1 MCGSNTTTHKN
12 STSRL
17 ALGSAIAL
25 GLSGLFAM
33 PASAQIEGVL
43 EEIIVTA
50 QKREQSLEDVPA
62 SVSTISGDSVND
74 YLGSAE
80 NIRALAGRV
89 PSLQIE
95 SSNGRTQP
103 RFYIRGLGNIDFD
116 NNANQPVAMVFDDVA
131 LENNVLRSLPL
142 YDIQR
147 VEVLKGPQG
156 SLFGRN
162 TNAGLIKIDSV
173 KPSFE
178 FGGYAALSYG
188 DRNTMGIEAAAGGA
202 ISETLAI
209 RVAAKNLSRD
219 NWVDNLAAG
228 TPGDDFGKFDE
239 TALRVLLLWQP
250 NDDFRGLFKVHGFN
264 QDGTQ
269 PQIFYANAIQLG
281 TSGLRPGFDIEKAN
295 HDGFSTMDLEHKGA
309 SANLE
314 WDFGESTITSI
325 TAYDTVENFQA
336 ADVDGGLLSFDP
348 ADIGSLGRQVFFNVT
363 TGDGLDDHHQITQEF
378 RIATDRDGFF
388 SQIGVFYFDEEID
401 VLSRDYEQNYSD
413 IVNQKTKSYAVFGQ
427 IDVEL
432 NSILNLIV
440 GGRWTNDDKY
450 LEVIPGPN
458 SGSPADTIDI
468 GDDYFNW
475 DVALNL
481 TPNDDLSWYARVSNA
496 SRGPVTLGRFGFTSS
511 ADTETSNAVEV
522 GFKATLFDGRARW
535 NGAAYHFRNDDHQLT
550 ATGGAFNVNQ
560 LLNANHVNGDGIEM
574 DVEVLLSDQFRLI
587 ANASWND
594 TAIDDATLRDDLCG
608 SNPTCTGLDPVVGSR
623 VGPFGPVTEV
633 SINGNP
639 LPRSPEWIANLI
651 LQYDMPM
658 ASGATLYVNTDWNY
672 RSESNIF
679 LHRSVEFVAEK
690 RTLGGVRLGYRS
702 SDGSWD
708 LALVGRNI
716 TDEIV
721 VDGALNFLNLTAFV
735 NEPRYWGG
743 EFRYDFGN

>member
-1 MCGSNTTTHKN
+1 MCGSNTTTNKN
-12 STSRL
+12 SVSRL
-17 ALGSAIAL
+17 VLGSAVAL
-25 GLSGLFAM
+25 GLSGLLAL
-33 PASAQIEGVL
+33 PAAAQMEGVL

-62 SVSTISGDSVND
+62 SVSTISGDSVHD

-80 NIRALAGRV
+80 NIRALTGRV

-116 NNANQPVAMVFDDVA
+116 NNANQPVAMVFDDIA

-162 TNAGLIKIDSV
+162 TNAGLVKIDSV

-178 FGGYAALSYG
+178 FGGYAAASYG
-188 DRNTMGIEAAAGGA
+188 DRNTMGLEVAAGGGLTDTVA
-202 ISETLAI
+202 V
-209 RVAAKNLSRD
+209 RVAVKHQSRD
-219 NWVDNLAAG
+219 NWIDNLAAG

-239 TALRVLLLWQP
+239 TAMRLLLLWQP
-250 NDDFRGLFKVHGFN
+250 SDEFRGLFKVHGFN
-264 QDGTQ
+264 QDGSH
-269 PQIFYANAIQLG
+269 PQIFYANAIELG
-281 TSGLRPGFDIEKAN
+281 TSGLRDGFNIEQAN

-314 WDFGESTITSI
+314 WDFGDSSITSI
-325 TAYDTVENFQA
+325 TGYDTVENFQA
-336 ADVDGGLLSFDP
+336 ADVDGGLLSFNP
-348 ADIGSLGRQVFFNVT
+348 ADIGTLGRQVFFNVT
-363 TGDGLDDHHQITQEF
+363 TGDGLDDHHQFSQEI
-378 RIATDRDGFF
+378 RIATDKDGFF

-413 IVNQKTKSYAVFGQ
+413 IVSQKTKSWAIFGQ
-427 IDVEL
+427 VDIPL
-432 NSILNLIV
+432 NDMLNLIV
-440 GGRWTNDDKY
+440 GGRWTNDDKF
-450 LEVIPGPN
+450 LQVVPGIGSP
-458 SGSPADTIDI
+458 SPADTISI
-468 GDDYFNW
+468 ADDYFNW

-481 TPNDDLSWYARVSNA
+481 NWNDDWSWYGRVSNA

-511 ADTETSNAVEV
+511 ADTETSTAVEA
-522 GFKATLFDGRARW
+522 GFKSTLLDGRARW
-535 NGAAYHFRNDDHQLT
+535 NAAAYTYRNDDHQLT

-560 LLNANHVNGDGIEM
+560 LLNADHVNGNGIET
-574 DVEVLLSDQFRLI
+574 DVEILITDNFRLI

-594 TAIDDATLRDDLCG
+594 TEIDDGTLRDDLCG

-633 SINGNP
+633 LIDGNP

-690 RTLGGVRLGYRS
+690 RTLGGLRLGYRGAS
-702 SDGSWD
+702 GNWD

>member
-1 MCGSNTTTHKN
+1 MCGSNTTNHKN
-12 STSRL
+12 PVSRL

-25 GLSGLFAM
+25 SLSGLFAM
-33 PASAQIEGVL
+33 PAAAQTEGVL

-62 SVSTISGDSVND
+62 SVSTISGDSVSD

-116 NNANQPVAMVFDDVA
+116 NNANQPVAMVFDEVA

-156 SLFGRN
+156 TLFGRN
-162 TNAGLIKIDSV
+162 TNAGAVKIDSV
-173 KPSFE
+173 KPSFD

-188 DRNTMGIEAAAGGA
+188 DRNTTGLEVAAGGA
-202 ISETLAI
+202 LTDTLAV
-209 RVAAKNLSRD
+209 RVALKRQSRD
-219 NWVDNLAAG
+219 NWINNLAAG

-239 TALRVLLLWQP
+239 TALRLMLLWQP
-250 NDDFRGLFKVHGFN
+250 SDDFRGLFKVHGFN
-264 QDGTQ
+264 QDGSQ
-269 PQIFYANAIQLG
+269 PQVFYANAIQVG
-281 TSGLRPGFDIEKAN
+281 TSGLRDGFDVETAN
-295 HDGFSTMDLEHKGA
+295 QDGFATMDLQHKGG

-314 WDFGESTITSI
+314 WDFGDSTLTSI
-325 TAYDTVENFQA
+325 TAYDSVENFQA
-336 ADVDGGLLSFDP
+336 TDVDGGLLSFNP
-348 ADIGSLGRQVFFNVT
+348 ADIGSLGRQVFFNVA
-363 TGDGLDDHHQITQEF
+363 TGDGLDDHHQVTQEL
-378 RIATDRDGFF
+378 RIATDKDGFF
-388 SQIGVFYFDEEID
+388 SQVGVYYFDEDID

-413 IVNQKTKSYAVFGQ
+413 VVSQKTKSFAVFGQ
-427 IDVEL
+427 VDIEL
-432 NSILNLIV
+432 NDILNLIV

-450 LEVIPGPN
+450 LEVMPGTN
-458 SGSPADTIDI
+458 SPSPADTISI
-468 GDDYFNW
+468 EDDYFNW

-481 TPNDDLSWYARVSNA
+481 TPNDDVSWYARVSNA

-511 ADTETSNAVEV
+511 ADTETSNAVEI
-522 GFKATLFDGRARW
+522 GFKSTLLDGRARW
-535 NGAAYHFRNDDHQLT
+535 NAAAYHFRNDDHQLT

-560 LLNANHVNGDGIEM
+560 LLNANHVNGNGIET
-574 DVEVLLSDQFRLI
+574 DIEILLTDNFRVI
-587 ANASWND
+587 ANASYND
-594 TAIDDATLRDDLCG
+594 TRIDDGNLRDDLCG

-633 SINGNP
+633 SIDGNP
-639 LPRSPEWIANLI
+639 LPRTPNWIANLI
-651 LQYDMPM
+651 LQYDMPLN
-658 ASGATLYVNTDWNY
+658 SGATLYVNTDWNY
-672 RSESNIF
+672 RGDSNIF

-690 RTLGGVRLGYRS
+690 RTLGGLRLGYRS
-702 SDGSWD
+702 ADSKWD

-721 VDGALNFLNLTAFV
+721 VDGAINFLNLTAFV